1 MIHLMR
7 HGKDDERYVG
17 GWSNLSILDDGKKK
31 IEDNALWIK
40 KNLNIKKIISSDIKR
55 AVETSKIVSDILG
68 LKVTKTSLL
77 REQNKGLLNGKL
89 KESLSL
95 EEKNLVVNQEIDTIF
110 PEGESLIDLYE
121 RVQNNMSYF
130 EEIDD
135 DTLIITHRGV
145 INMFYYIFNDI
156 NLDMDKKKFDVTHGS
171 IHEIDFKNKKIRRI
185 K

>member
-1 MIHLMR
+1 MIYLMR

-17 GWSNLSILDDGKKK
+17 GWSKASILEEGKNK
-31 IEDNALWIK
+31 IISNAYWIK
-40 KNLNIKKIISSDIKR
+40 DNLKIKKIISSDIKR
-55 AVETSKIVSDILG
+55 AVETSKIVGDILNI
-68 LKVTKTSLL
+68 KVSKSSLL
-77 REQNKGLLNGKL
+77 REQNKGRLNGKL
-89 KESLSL
+89 KEKLS
-95 EEKNLVVNQEIDTIF
+95 ENDKNLLINQKIDTIF

-121 RVQNNMSYF
+121 RVQNNMDYF
-130 EEIDD
+130 ESIDD

-171 IHEIDFKNKKIRRI
+171 IHEIDLKNKKIRRI